1 MIPILYDDTQYHL
14 SNAIVVVVIITTTSE
29 SSLSF
34 INNGLKFVLQQLKR
48 YTPMEN
54 WNRCDNAKLDQMGGS
69 TKSDFWYTFQIV
81 FRGHTN

>member
-1 MIPILYDDTQYHL
+1 MMIPNITFPMPLLLLSSLLLHL
-14 SNAIVVVVIITTTSE
+14 SPLF
-29 SSLSF
+29 LSF
-34 INNGLKFVLQQLKR
+34 INNGPKFVLQQLKR

-54 WNRCDNAKLDQMGGS
+54 WNRCDNAKPDQMGGS